1 MTDQKH
7 IIELA
12 KSVGI
17 LFQTVQGITGKKRT
31 MTHGSQALSVI
42 EAFYHASRNEGLE
55 AAKQACIPLEHYG
68 EVSGILCVKAIEKL
82 KEQK

>member
-12 KSVGI
+12 KSCGVEQSQI
-17 LFQTVQGITGKKRT
+17 L
-31 MTHGSQALSVI
+31 HGLWFATKEQV
-42 EAFYHASRNEGLE
+42 EAFYHAARNEGLE

-82 KEQK
+82 KE